1 MSNPNVKLDESLE
14 RLLEERAAL
23 LEEMSGLSQLV
34 HGSWVERYMVCSRPA
49 CKCHQGERHGPRHFL
64 VVNEQG
70 RQRQKY
76 VASRHERAV
85 RRGLAQY
92 RRLAEIVNRITA
104 LNLAL
109 MKVDAYER

>member
-1 MSNPNVKLDESLE
+1 MSNPNPKKNEATAG
-14 RLLEERAAL
+14 LLEERDAL
-23 LEEMSGLSQLV
+23 LEEMSTLSQLL
-34 HGSWVERYMVCSRPA
+34 HGSWVERYMVCSRA
-49 CKCHQGERHGPRHFL
+49 DCKCHRGERHGPRHFL

-76 VASRHERAV
+76 VASRHEPAV
-85 RRGLAQY
+85 RAGLAQH
-92 RRLAEIVNRITA
+92 RRLAQIVDRITQ